1 METAIEQIQE
11 PYFIVE
17 KASCLEVAHEVSKF
31 INVGWTPLGGIT
43 GFANGG
49 RVVFLQAV
57 IRLDSTH
64 SEAKAARVPVALWR
78 DSSQLAEEI

>member
-57 IRLDSTH
+57 VRLHGTH
-64 SEAKAARVPVALWR
+64 SDAKAARVPMPLWR
-78 DSSQLAEEI
+78 NGSRLAEES